1 MANGRRVDVGQSNV
15 RRFSGLLCSKLCR
28 TPETFPATMRD
39 GLSSAEAWKRWP
51 CSTRSSS
58 AGLFSALRVG
68 MVATLAAQPSPA
80 DAASYRSTDRPPA
93 HRCVWVCLN
102 GDVTPRAAQTA
113 PLGPCLSSS
122 HPCTPIADCAAR
134 VTLAESKA
142 FELGALQR
150 DPTDAAQ
157 EASRVNDEH
166 SEACFRHR
174 HR

>member
-1 MANGRRVDVGQSNV
+1 MSTCAHLSPCLRLLSSASYAQNYVGPPK
-15 RRFSGLLCSKLCR
+15 RFLPRCG
-28 TPETFPATMRD
+28 TA
-39 GLSSAEAWKRWP
+39 SSAEAWKRWP

-122 HPCTPIADCAAR
+122 HPCTPIADCESR
-134 VTLAESKA
+134 LSLVESKA